1 MPARREPVVA
11 VQTFATEHD
20 GQKVIVHRG
29 DAYPASHGLV
39 KGRKGLFVAQS
50 KYEQKSRPG
59 S

>member
-20 GQKVIVHRG
+20 GRKVIVHRG
-29 DAYPASHGLV
+29 DNYPASRALV
-39 KGRKGLFVAQS
+39 KPRKALFVPQS
-50 KYEQKSRPG
+50 AYEQKSRPG